1 MRAVYQKFWQ
11 TTIPS
16 VIPIIAESIFSDL
29 IHVHPCTRN
38 LMHGVWSPTTKA
50 AGSEV
55 LLQRVSYK
63 DWNWQKGILKG
74 LELYPTRTGIGA
86 LARKGQLS
94 RLVYLFAFI
103 KSLHLCF

>member
-1 MRAVYQKFWQ
+1 MRAVYQKFWH

-29 IHVHPCTRN
+29 IHVHPCTLN

-55 LLQRVSYK
+55 LLKRVSYK
-63 DWNWQKGILKG
+63 DWNCILQG
-74 LELYPTRTGIGA
+74 LELYPTRNGIVSYKDWNCILQGME
-86 LARKGQLS
+86 
-94 RLVYLFAFI
+94 LV
-103 KSLHLCF
+103 H